1 MSILNYV
8 QQNRMT
14 SFQILTVTISLC
26 VVMLDGFEVAIMAFA
41 APQIQEQMGLT
52 PDILGYVLSASLFGM
67 AVGSIVLT
75 PLADRIGRRPLTLI
89 MLIVIAI
96 GMGLTVLAESPATLI
111 TWRVLTGLGIG
122 GMMANLNAL
131 VSEYSSDKR
140 RSTVIGI
147 YAAGYPIGATIG
159 GLVARP
165 LIPEFGW
172 HAIFIAGT
180 ALALLALVI
189 CFFALPESLDFL
201 LERRP
206 RGALEK
212 INAILTKMNAP
223 TISELPAVSLTA
235 ADRDHGAIHEVLSPP
250 TLFRTLA
257 LWIGYALLTAAYYFA
272 NTWIPTILTNSS
284 GDAQLGNTMG
294 VVANFGGVLGCFV
307 FAGLAIKFNGQKLL
321 YWTLFAAAGAFLIFG
336 TVFSNVPVAIAVG
349 LLLGILTTAGIA
361 GFYAV
366 SPTVYTARARATGI
380 GWMIGLGRLV
390 SVVAPVVVGYI
401 LTAGADPE
409 KIFLAFAIPLIIA
422 GFAALSLGLKL
433 GGARPDRTDSPDSS
447 TLDPSPS

>member
-8 QQNRMT
+8 QQNRM
-14 SFQILTVTISLC
+14 SAFQVITVTIALC
-26 VVMLDGFEVAIMAFA
+26 VVMIDGFEVAIMAFA
-41 APQIQEQMGLT
+41 APQIQQQMGLT

-89 MLIVIAI
+89 MLIVIVA
-96 GMGLTVLAESPATLI
+96 GMALTVLAQSPGTLI

-131 VSEYSSDKR
+131 VAEYSSDKR
-140 RSTVIGI
+140 RGTVIGI
-147 YAAGYPIGATIG
+147 YAAGYPIGATLG

-165 LIPEFGW
+165 LIPAFGW

-180 ALALLALVI
+180 VLALLALII
-189 CFFALPESLDFL
+189 CFVSLPESLDFL

-206 RGALEK
+206 RNALGK
-212 INAILTKMNAP
+212 INTILEKMNAP
-223 TISELPAVSLTA
+223 TISELPEPETTTGKE
-235 ADRDHGAIHEVLSPP
+235 HGAIHEVITPP
-250 TLFRTLA
+250 TLIRTLA
-257 LWIGYALLTAAYYFA
+257 LWVGYALLTAAYYFA

-321 YWTLFAAAGAFLIFG
+321 MWTLFAAAAAFLVFG
-336 TVFSNVPVAIAVG
+336 TVYSNIPVAIAVG
-349 LLLGILTTAGIA
+349 LLLGVLTTAGIA

-390 SVVAPVVVGYI
+390 SVVAPIIVGYI
-401 LTAGADPE
+401 LSAGAAPE
-409 KIFLAFAIPLIIA
+409 KIFLAFAVPLVIA
-422 GFAALSLGLKL
+422 GVAALSLGLRL
-433 GGARPDRTDSPDSS
+433 DSS
-447 TLDPSPS
+447 RIRR